1 MTFFRSTTF
10 ALSLAAGL
18 SVCATGLAAAKD
30 KGPPPTPAQLAA
42 PPTGKGQVVFY
53 RKPMISLV
61 PFNWMVRE
69 NGVEICRMVAGTYCI
84 AAAEPGKHTFEVHS
98 EATDKL
104 SLEVDSGETYYV
116 VGDISMGMIVNRP
129 NITPAQKAQFDAI
142 SGKLKVEPSVAEKA
156 AAAPAAPAAQP
167 GATPAEKTGG

>member
-1 MTFFRSTTF
+1 MNLRSTTLAVSMIA
-10 ALSLAAGL
+10 ALSMGAAPHA
-18 SVCATGLAAAKD
+18 VAKD

-42 PPTGKGQVVFY
+42 PPAGKGQVVFY
-53 RKPMISLV
+53 RKPMASLV

-84 AAAEPGKHTFEVHS
+84 AATDPGAHTFEVHS

-104 SLEVDSGETYYV
+104 TLEVDAGETYYV
-116 VGDISMGMIVNRP
+116 VGDISMGLIVNRP
-129 NITPAQKAQFDAI
+129 NIAPAQKAQFDAI

-156 AAAPAAPAAQP
+156 AAAPAPATTAGASAAPAK
-167 GATPAEKTGG
+167 PAS